1 MGVKRSIPSSE
12 GFNEAFSNPDRKVST
27 KHFML
32 LLKEND
38 LGYSRIGVAVRK
50 KDIKL
55 AVQRN
60 RIRRK
65 IKGSFRANIL
75 KLTAADYV
83 VFVKKNITDDSAVIT
98 KELEDLWQKIE
109 KLI

>member
-12 GFNEAFSNPDRKVST
+12 GFNEAFTKPDRKAST

-38 LGYSRIGVAVRK
+38 LGYARIGVAVRK

>member
-1 MGVKRSIPSSE
+1 MGVKRSIPSSD

-38 LGYSRIGVAVRK
+38 LGYARIGVAVRK

-60 RIRRK
+60 KIRRK
-65 IKGSFRANIL
+65 IKGSFGANAL
-75 KLTAADYV
+75 KLTAADHV
-83 VFVKKNITDDSAVIT
+83 VFVKKNIQDDGAAIK
-98 KELEDLWQKIE
+98 KELETLWRKIE
-109 KLI
+109 KLK

>member
-12 GFNEAFSNPDRKVST
+12 GFDEAFSNPDTKVST
-27 KHFML
+27 RHFLL

-38 LGYSRIGVAVRK
+38 LGYARIGVAVRK

-60 RIRRK
+60 KIRRK
-65 IKGSFRANIL
+65 IKGSFNVNTS
-75 KLTAADYV
+75 KLTASDHV
-83 VFVKKNITDDSAVIT
+83 VLVKKNITSDSAVIK
-98 KELEDLWQKIE
+98 KELEELWQKLE
-109 KLI
+109 KLR

>member
-12 GFNEAFSNPDRKVST
+12 GFNEAFTKPDRKAST

-38 LGYSRIGVAVRK
+38 LGYARIGVAVRK

-65 IKGSFRANIL
+65 IKGSFRINIS
-75 KLTAADYV
+75 KLTAADHV
-83 VFVKKNITDDSAVIT
+83 VFVKKNITDGGDVIK

>member
-12 GFNEAFSNPDRKVST
+12 GFNEAFKNPNRKVST
-27 KHFML
+27 KHFVL
-32 LLKEND
+32 LLKGND
-38 LGYSRIGVAVRK
+38 LGYARIGVAVRK

-65 IKGSFRANIL
+65 IKGSFSVNIS
-75 KLTAADYV
+75 KLTAADHV
-83 VFVKKNITDDSAVIT
+83 VFVKKNITDDSALIK
-98 KELEDLWQKIE
+98 KELEDLWQKTE

>member
-12 GFNEAFSNPDRKVST
+12 GFNEAFANPDRKVSS

-32 LLKEND
+32 LVKEND
-38 LGYSRIGVAVRK
+38 LGYARVGVAVRK

-65 IKGSFRANIL
+65 IKGSFRVNIS
-75 KLTAADYV
+75 KLTAADHV
-83 VFVKKNITDDSAVIT
+83 VFVKKNITDDSAVIK

>member
-12 GFNEAFSNPDRKVST
+12 GFNEAFTRPDRKAST

-38 LGYSRIGVAVRK
+38 LGYARIGVAVRK

>member
-12 GFNEAFSNPDRKVST
+12 GFDEAFSNPDTKVST
-27 KHFML
+27 KHFLL

-38 LGYSRIGVAVRK
+38 LGYARIGVAVRK

-60 RIRRK
+60 KIRRK
-65 IKGSFRANIL
+65 IKGSFNVNTS
-75 KLTAADYV
+75 KLTASDHV
-83 VFVKKNITDDSAVIT
+83 VLVKKNITSDSAVIK
-98 KELEDLWQKIE
+98 KELEELWQKLE
-109 KLI
+109 KLR

>member
-1 MGVKRSIPSSE
+1 MGVKRSIPSSK
-12 GFNEAFSNPDRKVST
+12 GFNEAFSNPDKKVST

-32 LLKEND
+32 LLKESD
-38 LGYSRIGVAVRK
+38 LGYARIGVAVRN

-65 IKGSFRANIL
+65 IKGSFWSNISKL
-75 KLTAADYV
+75 KAADHV
-83 VFVKKNITDDSAVIT
+83 VFVKKNITDDSAVIK
-98 KELEDLWQKIE
+98 KELDDLWQKIE
-109 KLI
+109 KHT

>member
-12 GFNEAFSNPDRKVST
+12 GFNEAFTKPDRKAST

-38 LGYSRIGVAVRK
+38 LGYARIGVAVRK

-83 VFVKKNITDDSAVIT
+83 VFVKKNITDDSAVIK

>member
-12 GFNEAFSNPDRKVST
+12 GFDEAFSNPDTKVST
-27 KHFML
+27 KHFLL

-38 LGYSRIGVAVRK
+38 LGYARIGVAVRK

-60 RIRRK
+60 KIRRK
-65 IKGSFRANIL
+65 IKGSFNVNTS
-75 KLTAADYV
+75 KLTASDHV
-83 VFVKKNITDDSAVIT
+83 VLVKKNITSDRAVIK
-98 KELEDLWQKIE
+98 KELEELWQRLE
-109 KLI
+109 KLR

>member
-1 MGVKRSIPSSE
+1 MGVKRSIPSSK
-12 GFNEAFSNPDRKVST
+12 GFNEAFSNPDKKVST

-32 LLKEND
+32 LLKESD
-38 LGYSRIGVAVRK
+38 LGYARIGVAVRK

-65 IKGSFRANIL
+65 IKGSFWSNISKL
-75 KLTAADYV
+75 KAADHV
-83 VFVKKNITDDSAVIT
+83 VFVKKNITEDSAVIK
-98 KELEDLWQKIE
+98 KELDDLWQKIE
-109 KLI
+109 KHT

>member
-12 GFNEAFSNPDRKVST
+12 GFDEAFSNPDRKFFT

-32 LLKEND
+32 LLKGND
-38 LGYSRIGVAVRK
+38 LGYARIGVAVRK

-65 IKGSFRANIL
+65 IKGSFRINIS
-75 KLTAADYV
+75 KLTAADHV
-83 VFVKKNITDDSAVIT
+83 VFVKKNIIDGGDVIK

>member
-12 GFNEAFSNPDRKVST
+12 GFNEAFTKPDRKAST

-38 LGYSRIGVAVRK
+38 LGYARIGVAVRK

-65 IKGSFRANIL
+65 IKGSFRINIS
-75 KLTAADYV
+75 KLTAADHV
-83 VFVKKNITDDSAVIT
+83 VFVKKNITDGGDVIK
-98 KELEDLWQKIE
+98 KELEDLWQKTE

>member
-12 GFNEAFSNPDRKVST
+12 GFNEAFTKPDRKAST

-38 LGYSRIGVAVRK
+38 LGYARIGVAVRK

-98 KELEDLWQKIE
+98 KELEDLWQKTE

>member
-38 LGYSRIGVAVRK
+38 LGYARIGVAVRK

-55 AVQRN
+55 AEQRN

-65 IKGSFRANIL
+65 IKGRIWSRIS
-75 KLTAADYV
+75 KIIAAEHV
-83 VFVKKNITDDSAVIT
+83 LFVKKNNTDDSPLI
-98 KELEDLWQKIE
+98 KNDLDDLRQKIE
-109 KLI
+109 KRI